1 MIRAEAVAC
10 VRKYFVEASMDRG
23 CDLLAING
31 RTTNV
36 LSSSAT
42 HISTRWVE
50 DRKMSVVI
58 VSVVKMTGWKMG
70 MS

>member
-1 MIRAEAVAC
+1 MIKAEAAAC

-31 RTTNV
+31 RTTSV

-42 HISTRWVE
+42 HMSTRWV
-50 DRKMSVVI
+50 DDKKMSVVM
-58 VSVVKMTGWKMG
+58 VSVVKMIGWKMG